1 MNINDIFT
9 SELSES
15 EKKAKRV
22 FGRLLIALRKNSHI
36 KLYSLLGGVTKSN
49 IVDNTLIITISDKTS
64 FDMINNPHDISGIE
78 AELNSIEP
86 GLKVQFECDGV
97 AAFDMYKFEERLKA
111 EFGRILTIK

>member
-15 EKKAKRV
+15 EKIAKRI
-22 FGRLLIALRKNSHI
+22 FGRLLISLRKNSHI

-49 IVDNTLIITISDKTS
+49 IIENTLVITISDKTS
-64 FDMINNPHDISGIE
+64 FDMINTPHDIANIE
-78 AELNSIEP
+78 AELNNIQA
-86 GLKVQFECDGV
+86 GMKVQFECDGV
-97 AAFDMYKFEERLKA
+97 EAFDMFKFEERLKE